1 MLNQFFSVTDCLIIG
16 VLTTALSPR
25 GSLTTRR
32 FHTAKPSEC
41 AFIHSVTIYEHYWIG
56 QPTMQYMSHSEHSE
70 RPLLNAWIWLI
81 WLQCSVTLL
90 VGSSYELLFCFYAWR
105 YFFGKVVSLPV
116 VSLPNGEIAEWWN
129 RRVVNP
135 PRGDSAVVRAP
146 WWERRVVRS
155 PGIQLPRGC

>member
-1 MLNQFFSVTDCLIIG
+1 MFFLNCRLHNWKAMAPRLNILCKSWSKKLRYCNEIKMKSANNWEFSSPGCMNCLQHPK
-16 VLTTALSPR
+16 V
-25 GSLTTRR
+25 
-32 FHTAKPSEC
+32 
-41 AFIHSVTIYEHYWIG
+41 
-56 QPTMQYMSHSEHSE
+56 
-70 RPLLNAWIWLI
+70 
-81 WLQCSVTLL
+81 CSVTLL
-90 VGSSYELLFCFYAWR
+90 VWSSYELLFCFYAWR

-155 PGIQLPRGC
+155 PGIHSEGSLLERCLARTNIPTSPCI